1 MRRTHVIGLFL
12 AAAAVTV
19 AIEVL
24 LKDSAGASLLLT
36 LAFWKA
42 VSEGAVAL
50 AAVAELTRAKWVS
63 PIRGRLASLYPMI
76 LLTSILM
83 GLLVLK
89 MDLYPWSDSPNWW
102 MNKWA
107 LLGRNIGMS
116 LLLFTLAWRLAAGPA
131 GSRGRLVVA
140 SLLVFVV
147 SQSLFAFDVIMSLE
161 YPWFS
166 TLFGGYFFIEAL
178 FAGMAVAGIICFMLL
193 RGGSGADLTD
203 VRVTLRDV
211 ATLIF
216 GFSLL
221 WAGMFYSQ
229 FLVIWYGNIP
239 EEAGFLVRRLTES
252 PVREMSYAVLGALF
266 FAPFLTLISKRA
278 KSSPAAVLLASMFV
292 ICGILV
298 ERVVFL
304 APVAGLHPGA
314 IIPEFALMLLL
325 AGSLIAGARRAPKG

>member
-12 AAAAVTV
+12 AAAIVTAVL
-19 AIEVL
+19 EVL

-36 LAFWKA
+36 IAFWKA

-50 AAVAELTRAKWVS
+50 AAVATLTRAKWIA
-63 PIRGRLASLYPMI
+63 PIRGRLASLYPVI
-76 LLTSILM
+76 LLTSFLM
-83 GLLVLK
+83 GLLALK
-89 MDLYPWSDSPNWW
+89 MDLYPWSDSPTWW

-107 LLGRNIGMS
+107 VLGRNIGLS
-116 LLLFTLAWRLAAGPA
+116 LILFALAWRISAEPKGP
-131 GSRGRLVVA
+131 SGRLTVVM
-140 SLLVFVV
+140 LLVFVV
-147 SQSLFAFDVIMSLE
+147 AQTLFAFDVIMSLE
-161 YPWFS
+161 YPWIS

-178 FAGMAVAGIICFMLL
+178 FAGMAVAGMVCFFLL
-193 RGGSGADLTD
+193 RGGSGAAVADI
-203 VRVTLRDV
+203 RVTLRDV

-239 EEAGFLVRRLTES
+239 EEAGFLVKRLSSS
-252 PVREMSYAVLGALF
+252 PIKEMSYAVLGALF

-278 KSSPAAVLLASMFV
+278 KSSPAAVFLASLFV
-292 ICGILV
+292 ICGIFA

-304 APVAGLHPGA
+304 APVAGLHPGTL
-314 IIPEFALMLLL
+314 IPEFALILLL
-325 AGSLIAGARRAPKG
+325 AVSLIAEVRSAPKG